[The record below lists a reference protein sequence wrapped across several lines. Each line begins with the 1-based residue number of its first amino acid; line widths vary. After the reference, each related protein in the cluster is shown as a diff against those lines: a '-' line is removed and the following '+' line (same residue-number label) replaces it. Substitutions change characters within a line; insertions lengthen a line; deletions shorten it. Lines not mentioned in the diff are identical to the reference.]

1 MKIEEE
7 IIQRIEVEVG
17 HKLRSAADCTRFA
30 LDIESMTGEPI
41 CANTIKR
48 AFGVIDASSG
58 PSAFTL
64 NLIARRLGYS
74 DWEAFINCR
83 HTKTSSF
90 NCKKII
96 SLKDVA
102 PNTIVSFS
110 YSPNRIVK
118 MKSLG
123 DCNFVITESRNS
135 KLQGG
140 DVVTAYQ
147 IAKGQPFELISVVR
161 AGQPMGAFTAGM
173 HDGITDFN
181 LTENYE

>member
-1 MKIEEE
+1 MKIDEE
-7 IIQRIEVEVG
+7 ILQRIEVEVG

-96 SLKDVA
+96 SQQVIEHICETGQVNSEISFMSHHPSEALKS
-102 PNTIVSFS
+102 I
-110 YSPNRIVK
+110 
-118 MKSLG
+118 
-123 DCNFVITESRNS
+123 
-135 KLQGG
+135 
-140 DVVTAYQ
+140 
-147 IAKGQPFELISVVR
+147 
-161 AGQPMGAFTAGM
+161 
-173 HDGITDFN
+173 
-181 LTENYE
+181 